1 MTKEE
6 NALIILGKFSDTS
19 FYKGL
24 YNCILKGVFLIFFLT
39 KHLLVFFLLYAAHIT
54 NSTLS
59 KNSIHWSILT
69 YKCQAYVL

>member
-39 KHLLVFFLLYAAHIT
+39 KHLLVFLLLSATFMLHTLLTLPFLRT
-54 NSTLS
+54 P
-59 KNSIHWSILT
+59 SIDPS
-69 YKCQAYVL
+69 